1 MKKDSFSRLFL
12 LILTAV
18 AAVAGFILRRCQLA
32 YELQA
37 NGSLANGS
45 RLHIILGILL
55 AVYAVAAIICLLPQ
69 QKLRR
74 WREVFRPQPVLSLLF
89 LLAALGF
96 AIGNLLLLFERP
108 ASTAEDGFARVLAL
122 LLPLSGLAAALC
134 TAGFALCIRKGTH
147 PHPLLQMVSS
157 IYLVLRLFLS
167 FQSWSVDPSIHDYC
181 FRLVAAICC
190 MLGTFQL
197 SGFSFDKGKRR
208 ITLFWTLCGM
218 VACLISMADALE
230 GPVYDLL
237 IQTALLLSMT
247 SASLLLL
254 LGKEAPEAEET
265 GATASEQ

>member
-108 ASTAEDGFARVLAL
+108 ASTAEDGFAV
-122 LLPLSGLAAALC
+122 C
-134 TAGFALCIRKGTH
+134 
-147 PHPLLQMVSS
+147 
-157 IYLVLRLFLS
+157 
-167 FQSWSVDPSIHDYC
+167 WPSCYRFRDWRPPCAPPGSRSASARGPIPIPCCKWFPAFIWYC
-181 FRLVAAICC
+181 
-190 MLGTFQL
+190 
-197 SGFSFDKGKRR
+197 GFS
-208 ITLFWTLCGM
+208 
-218 VACLISMADALE
+218 
-230 GPVYDLL
+230 
-237 IQTALLLSMT
+237 
-247 SASLLLL
+247 
-254 LGKEAPEAEET
+254 
-265 GATASEQ
+265 